1 LQLERYKLKVFPLK
15 LKEVNDTVV
24 NKLAVKDFMFK
35 RRKLWY
41 KGKRSLIEFIF
52 FINISF
58 LTKCSNLVYKTIY
71 EPIMMQQGKIERKEL
86 FDNPREDGMNK
97 ILILL
102 LIVNFTLGEFTIID
116 IFCIFGIF
124 YNS

>member
-1 LQLERYKLKVFPLK
+1 MELERYKLKVFPLK

-41 KGKRSLIEFIF
+41 KGKRSLREFMF

-58 LTKCSNLVYKTIY
+58 LTKYSNLVYKTIY

-86 FDNPREDGMNK
+86 FDNPREDGMNR
-97 ILILL
+97 ILNSF
-102 LIVNFTLGEFTIID
+102 LIINLTLGEFTIID
-116 IFCIFGIF
+116 IYSI
-124 YNS
+124 S